1 MSITQLSPSP
11 TRVTIHQPN
20 LFPRHKVIQKLAA
33 ADIWIVLDDVQFAKR
48 EWQNRCTIVP
58 DHGTHTPHWLT
69 LPVRLPRG
77 QATLINEVGLV
88 DSTEALQVART
99 TVVNAYRHSAGWES
113 AERLVLP
120 ALQSGEGSL
129 TQVCVRSTL
138 ALLAGAGA
146 APTVYYASEL
156 ALPPGDPSDRIA
168 ALTELVGGDE
178 YLCDSGGA
186 NYLKLDSFIERD
198 IAVKWQNWQEPS
210 PAFADC
216 TPSRNISALN
226 LMVRDADRYAALTRS
241 PQWSDSRDVYAIAS

>member
-1 MSITQLSPSP
+1 MTITRLSPAP

-48 EWQNRCTIVP
+48 EWQNRCVIVP

-77 QATLINEVGLV
+77 QASAINEVQV
-88 DSTEALQVART
+88 IDAERALQVARNGI
-99 TVVNAYRHSAGWES
+99 VNAYRHSPGWEC
-113 AERLVLP
+113 AQPLVLS
-120 ALQSGEGSL
+120 ALQSDDASL
-129 TQVCVRSTL
+129 TQTCVRSTL
-138 ALLAGAGA
+138 ALLACAGA
-146 APTVYYASEL
+146 APAVYYASEL
-156 ALPPGDPSDRIA
+156 ALPPGDPSDRLA
-168 ALTELVGGDE
+168 ALTELVGGSE

-186 NYLKLDSFIERD
+186 NYLKLDSFNRRD
-198 IAVKWQNWQEPS
+198 IEVKWQNWQEPS

-226 LMVRDADRYAALTRS
+226 LMVRDVGRYAALTRS
-241 PQWSDSRDVYAIAS
+241 SRWSDNRDVYALAS

>member
-1 MSITQLSPSP
+1 MTIARLSQSP
-11 TRVTIHQPN
+11 IRVTIHQPN

-48 EWQNRCTIVP
+48 EWQNRCMIVP
-58 DHGTHTPHWLT
+58 DHGTRTPHWLT

-77 QATLINEVGLV
+77 QASAINEVELI
-88 DSTEALQVART
+88 DATQALQVARN
-99 TVVNAYRHSAGWES
+99 TVVSAYRHSPGWEC
-113 AERLVLP
+113 AQRLVLP
-120 ALQSGEGSL
+120 ALQSNHVSL

-138 ALLAGAGA
+138 ALLACAGA

-156 ALPPGDPSDRIA
+156 ALPPGDPSDRLA
-168 ALTELVGGDE
+168 ALTEMVGGSE

-186 NYLKLDSFIERD
+186 NYLQLDSFNRRD
-198 IAVKWQNWQEPS
+198 IAVKWQDWQEPS

-226 LMVRDADRYAALTRS
+226 LMVRGVDRYAALTRS
-241 PQWSDSRDVYAIAS
+241 SRWSDNRDVYALAS